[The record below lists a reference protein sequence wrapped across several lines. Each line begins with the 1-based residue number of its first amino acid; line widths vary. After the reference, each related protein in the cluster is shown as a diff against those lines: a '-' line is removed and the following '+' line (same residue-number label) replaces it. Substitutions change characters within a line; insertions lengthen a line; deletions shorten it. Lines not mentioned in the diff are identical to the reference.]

1 MIRITMFSSAET
13 VPGQGVGSAYRELVN
28 LLTTR
33 FKDKFALRFNSL
45 ASADVSH
52 YHTIDFWFYLN
63 TFLPGRGQKVG
74 YVHFLPET
82 LEGSILLHWPVKNI
96 FYWYVM
102 AFYKRMDHIVVVNPT
117 FIDKLVALGV
127 KREKITYI
135 PNFVSKQQFH
145 PLLAD
150 EKQAIR
156 DKLTIPTDKFT
167 ILGVGQVQ
175 ERKGIWDFIKLA
187 QANPNWQFIW
197 VGGFSFGSITA
208 GYDELKKVI
217 DNPPANL
224 RFPGIVD
231 RQIINE
237 YYNAA
242 DVFLLPSYSELFPM
256 SALEAF
262 STGTPTVLRD
272 LELYQAIIAGYYL
285 PATDFEDMQTQLEVL
300 ATQPDMRVA
309 LSEQSLQAS
318 NRYSADYVA
327 GIWDEFYTQQAQ
339 VKKRK

>member
-45 ASADVSH
+45 AKSDISH

-63 TFLPGRGQKVG
+63 TFLPGRGQKIG

-117 FIDKLVALGV
+117 FIEKLVALGV

-135 PNFVSKQQFH
+135 PNFVSKEQFH
-145 PLLAD
+145 PLPAV
-150 EKQAIR
+150 EKQTIREKLAI
-156 DKLTIPTDKFT
+156 PADKFT

-187 QANPNWQFIW
+187 QANPAWQFIW

-208 GYDELKKVI
+208 GYDELKKVL

-231 RQIINE
+231 RQVINE

-272 LELYQAIIAGYYL
+272 LDLYKAIIAGYYL
-285 PATDFEDMQTQLEVL
+285 PATDFADMQTQLEAL
-300 ATQPDMRVA
+300 ATQPELRHT

-318 NRYSADYVA
+318 ERYSADYVA